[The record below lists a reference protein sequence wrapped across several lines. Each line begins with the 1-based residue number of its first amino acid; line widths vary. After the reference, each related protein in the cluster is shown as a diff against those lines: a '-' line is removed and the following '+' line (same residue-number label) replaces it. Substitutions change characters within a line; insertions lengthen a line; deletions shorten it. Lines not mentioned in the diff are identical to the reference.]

1 MHFHNACKNFLLED
15 IDIKIIVHLY
25 TQNIMRMWLWLI
37 WPECWH
43 TSHAK
48 QYLVRR
54 RYVTCVQNNMNWNI
68 QVSNN
73 RCYSS
78 QFWYRFAPSSV
89 LLMKYN
95 KSRYD
100 DNYLIIN
107 FWTYTGQI
115 FSFWQYFAFNT
126 VSCDSFSWFR
136 QNYRSNDIV
145 ILWSIVID
153 DIVVSPRIT
162 WFPGSFWFS
171 QLRYVIKR
179 P

>member
-78 QFWYRFAPSSV
+78 QFWYRFAPNRDMMTII
-89 LLMKYN
+89 LLLTFELIQVKYFLFGNILHLIQSRVIGFLDFN
-95 KSRYD
+95 K
-100 DNYLIIN
+100 
-107 FWTYTGQI
+107 
-115 FSFWQYFAFNT
+115 
-126 VSCDSFSWFR
+126 
-136 QNYRSNDIV
+136 NYRSNDIV
-145 ILWSIVID
+145 ILWSIVIE

-162 WFPGSFWFS
+162 WFPGSFWFL